1 MGGGG
6 GPKVWGG
13 GGLIGEGCPNG
24 GGGGLLFG
32 GVIWVGVRENFF
44 FYIDPLEKFLLSRGA
59 DRGALVTNYPRA
71 QMSQR
76 RLCHMTHLKNA
87 TVAI

>member
-6 GPKVWGG
+6 GGCFCLGVSFGWGWG
-13 GGLIGEGCPNG
+13 RIN
-24 GGGGLLFG
+24 
-32 GVIWVGVRENFF
+32 IYN
-44 FYIDPLEKFLLSRGA
+44 DPLEKFLLSRGA

-71 QMSQR
+71 QMSRR